1 MCWTQNWKER
11 PSARSVSDY
20 LISRLREI
28 TGDENP
34 DLRVV
39 LPERDP
45 NMKGTDS
52 EYEKYNN

>member
-1 MCWTQNWKER
+1 
-11 PSARSVSDY
+11 
-20 LISRLREI
+20 LREI
-28 TGDENP
+28 TGEEDP

-52 EYEKYNN
+52 EYEEYNG